1 MFLSKII
8 FLVIM
13 SSSVVFSQDALTV
26 VDKYL
31 IAWNT
36 QDARTAANILAED
49 VRYYDS
55 SLGTTIKGRAAAKAK
70 VIDSFMN
77 AVPNIYWNVVGFPVV
92 SGKNITFEWV
102 LGGTNT
108 GAWADGT
115 SATDREFR
123 IFGVSV
129 FRVEGNHIVKQSD
142 YYDALSFYKQLG
154 LM

>member
-77 AVPNIYWNVVGFPVV
+77 AVPDIYWNVVGFPVV
-92 SGKNITFEWV
+92 SGGNITFEWV

-115 SATDREFR
+115 SATDRKFR